1 MVRRATKESA
11 AANTTP
17 PATRSKR
24 PTWREPRLLMGV
36 ALIAI
41 SVLLGAKLM
50 AALDDTVGVFVVK
63 EDLAKGSTL
72 TSSDL
77 RATQIRFAD
86 AATADLYVSSDD
98 SISGS
103 ASLNRDLKAGELL
116 PRQAM
121 DSNATADLV
130 ELPISVDSTDL
141 PTTVRQGSTVD
152 VWVTSKAAGSGP
164 VDLKATLVLPEAL
177 VISVPGRSDSFAP
190 EATKQVIL
198 GVPAKDT
205 EKLAQALGVL
215 ADGRVVITRRN

>member
-1 MVRRATKESA
+1 MAKKAIKDA
-11 AANTTP
+11 AVSTTTP

-24 PTWREPRLLMGV
+24 PTWREPRILIGV
-36 ALIAI
+36 ALIAV

-50 AALDDTVGVFVVK
+50 AALDDTVAVFVVK
-63 EDLAKGSTL
+63 DNLAKGSLL
-72 TSSDL
+72 TTGDL

-86 AATADLYVSSDD
+86 ADTADLYVSADD

-121 DSNATADLV
+121 DTSATADLV
-130 ELPISVDSTDL
+130 EVPISVDSTDL

-152 VWVTSKAAGSGP
+152 VWVTSKSAGAAP
-164 VDLKATLVLPEAL
+164 ADLKATLVLPEVL
-177 VISVPGRSDSFAP
+177 VISVPGRSDTFAP
-190 EATKQVIL
+190 EASKQVIL

-205 EKLAQALGVL
+205 DELAKALGIL
-215 ADGRVVITRRN
+215 ADGRVVITRRS